1 MMLEHPLTLISTE
14 DEVNLLESGELVNG
28 KKDEES
34 FSLTEIKTGTQMP
47 NCAHYI
53 LISNQYFVDQRFE
66 KDGKTIRIAHAL
78 YVNENHDLAIAR
90 SSSSR
95 ANPGLRVAFKCLNV

>member
-34 FSLTEIKTGTQMP
+34 FSLTEIKTGT
-47 NCAHYI
+47 
-53 LISNQYFVDQRFE
+53 
-66 KDGKTIRIAHAL
+66 
-78 YVNENHDLAIAR
+78 
-90 SSSSR
+90 
-95 ANPGLRVAFKCLNV
+95 